1 MIYIILL
8 FSLINT
14 IKSITLSEYYNN
26 FLILSIFPFEIALLS
41 FNNTFTDSDGSANLY
56 MAGYGNT
63 TSAID
68 AIQFSMSSGNIDSG
82 TIDMYGVL

>member
-1 MIYIILL
+1 M
-8 FSLINT
+8 SVVN
-14 IKSITLSEYYNN
+14 S
-26 FLILSIFPFEIALLS
+26 
-41 FNNTFTDSDGSANLY
+41 TFTDSDGSANLY
-56 MAGYGNT
+56 MGGYGNT